1 MEDQNAL
8 VPQQTGLKRGE
19 FKWRKQ
25 CNSSKE
31 AAFQRECSQF
41 FFDFPSTPSWVAL
54 RQGNAIIRYSGLVR
68 KEHANTL
75 LLRRGENGMG
85 EGRSYSPPSLTCP
98 LPFRITW
105 ISIHVADLQWKDF
118 SVLQRR

>member
-1 MEDQNAL
+1 M
-8 VPQQTGLKRGE
+8 PKQTGLKRVE
-19 FKWRKQ
+19 LKWRKQ
-25 CNSSKE
+25 CNGSKE
-31 AAFQRECSQF
+31 AAFQRECSQLF
-41 FFDFPSTPSWVAL
+41 FLTSPQLRLGSPSDREMPLSDILGW
-54 RQGNAIIRYSGLVR
+54 VR

-75 LLRRGENGMG
+75 SLRRGENGMG
-85 EGRSYSPPSLTCP
+85 EGRSYSPPSLTRP